1 MCQIRV
7 IAYDLPVLDDGNV
20 LSPSSEDSSSTYRY
34 EKTLARFVRLPVVLA
49 CLVWPSREQAPLLV
63 CVERAHHYVSC
74 RRYAFNTAVMFSGV
88 FQVSGEKMDIFAKE
102 LVVPS
107 GVSLV
112 LKLTEPREVHAA
124 DVTGSACPRV

>member
-1 MCQIRV
+1 M
-7 IAYDLPVLDDGNV
+7 
-20 LSPSSEDSSSTYRY
+20 
-34 EKTLARFVRLPVVLA
+34 LA
-49 CLVWPSREQAPLLV
+49 CVQ
-63 CVERAHHYVSC
+63 RAHHNVSC

-112 LKLTEPREVHAA
+112 LKLTEPREVPTAY
-124 DVTGSACPRV
+124 VTDTACPRV